1 MMAESKCLVSVVVPT
16 YKRPELLARCL
27 TALMEQDFD
36 ATAYEVIVA
45 DDAACNET
53 RHEVEALA
61 RRMAK
66 CGRTVR
72 YVAVQGVHGPAA
84 ARNAGAARAVNP
96 YLVFTDDDCLPAA
109 NWLQAIAARIT
120 PESAVGGVSV
130 NALPENICA
139 SASEALL
146 RYLFDYYNR
155 EPGHARFL
163 STNNLAVPAAR
174 FQAMGGFAPGF
185 RQAGGED
192 REFCAR
198 WREQGYA
205 LLFAPEIVVYH
216 AHALL
221 LPRFW
226 QQHFNYGRGAFR
238 FRSLGGRRPFEPLSF
253 YTRLVRSPFA
263 HERGVPA
270 WRIAAL
276 LLLAQ
281 CANAAGFA
289 FEWVRQ

>member
-1 MMAESKCLVSVVVPT
+1 MSGDRSMSTARFSIVIPSHD
-16 YKRPELLARCL
+16 RPAPLHE
-27 TALMEQDFD
+27 ALCAIAALDYPRERF
-36 ATAYEVIVA
+36 EVIVVA
-45 DDAACNET
+45 DGAGAVPEAVLAPLRST
-53 RHEVEALA
+53 LEVLL
-61 RRMAK
+61 
-66 CGRTVR
+66 
-72 YVAVQGVHGPAA
+72 VQAPHGGPAA

-96 YLVFTDDDCLPAA
+96 YLVFTDDDCRPAA

-130 NALPENICA
+130 NALPENIYA

-174 FQAMGGFAPGF
+174 FQAIGGFAPGF

-216 AHALL
+216 AHALR
-221 LPRFW
+221 LPGFW

-238 FRSLGGRRPFEPLSF
+238 FRRLGGRRPFEPLSF
-253 YTRLVRSPFA
+253 YTRLLRSPFA
-263 HERGVPA
+263 HERGVRA

-281 CANAAGFA
+281 CATAAGFA
-289 FEWVRQ
+289 FEFLRRSK